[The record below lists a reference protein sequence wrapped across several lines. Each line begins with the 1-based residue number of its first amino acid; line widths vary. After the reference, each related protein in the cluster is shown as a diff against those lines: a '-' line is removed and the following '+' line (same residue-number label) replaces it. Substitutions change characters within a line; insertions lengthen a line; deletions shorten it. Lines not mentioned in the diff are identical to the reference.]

1 MPLYKTKGIVL
12 RNQDLGEADKIVTL
26 YSQKF
31 GKISGVAKGV
41 RKTTS
46 KFGSSVELF
55 TYADYLLYGK
65 ENKELDIITQSY
77 IIQSFKE
84 IREDLSKITCGAF
97 IIELT
102 DAMAAGR
109 EKDPLLF
116 TLLLQ
121 TLTWLKEEK
130 NELIIP
136 TFVLKMMTL
145 SGLKPHLEKNC
156 ILCHKLIN
164 TDKIAFSVS
173 QGGIICPT
181 HQIKDG
187 IMLSNGIIGLI
198 RQLLVLNIAQIRKIQ
213 VAKNLLFDLHK
224 LVINNYLNYHL
235 QKPLKS
241 MNMWIEMQVRREEIG
256 ERK

>member
-1 MPLYKTKGIVL
+1 MPLYTTKGIVL

-26 YSQKF
+26 YTQKF

-41 RKTTS
+41 KKTTS
-46 KFGSSVELF
+46 KFGSGVEIF

-65 ENKELDIITQSY
+65 SENSELDIITQAQ

-97 IIELT
+97 ILEVVNTLIV
-102 DAMAAGR
+102 GR

-116 TLLLQ
+116 TLILQ
-121 TLTWLKEEK
+121 ILTWLKEEI

-136 TFVLKMMTL
+136 TFVLKTMTIL
-145 SGLKPHLEKNC
+145 GFKPYLGESC

-164 TDKIAFSVS
+164 HEKIEFSPS
-173 QGGIICPT
+173 QGGIVCPA

-187 IMLSNGIIGLI
+187 IIISNGIKSLI
-198 RQLLVLNIAQIRKIQ
+198 NQLLVLDIFQIRKIQ
-213 VAKNLLFDLHK
+213 VAKNLLLEIKKIIID
-224 LVINNYLNYHL
+224 NYLNYHL
-235 QKPLKS
+235 PKPLRS
-241 MNMWIEMQVRREEIG
+241 METLNSINQSF
-256 ERK
+256 